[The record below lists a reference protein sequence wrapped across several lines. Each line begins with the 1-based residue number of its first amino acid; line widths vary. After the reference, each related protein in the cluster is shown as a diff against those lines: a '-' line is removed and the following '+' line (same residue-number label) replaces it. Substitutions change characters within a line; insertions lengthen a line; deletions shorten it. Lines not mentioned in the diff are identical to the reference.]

1 MNESIR
7 APRRYGEGLI
17 TAVSV
22 GFVFLLVGTIFIIN
36 PNLFDG
42 IVNFFKDF
50 TIVDVIP
57 NSDLALPAPA
67 SPSDHTLVYEAAM
80 QFSFAIGLFEIV
92 ILALRFFAP
101 SPWGKRS
108 ETVGNMVFWLGAGF
122 LIQTFLLETTQWF
135 VYCSTIIML
144 IGVSL
149 IARAIVMA
157 ASRI

>member
-1 MNESIR
+1 MNESMR

-17 TAVSV
+17 TAISV
-22 GFVFLLVGTIFIIN
+22 GFVFLLVGTIFIIT

-42 IVNFFKDF
+42 ILDFFKDF
-50 TIVDVIP
+50 TIVDVQ
-57 NSDLALPAPA
+57 NSNWALPAPA
-67 SPSDHTLVYEAAM
+67 SPIDHVLVYEAAM
-80 QFSFAIGLFEIV
+80 QFSFALGLFQII

-108 ETVGNMVFWLGAGF
+108 ETFGNLVFWLGAGF